1 VKEEQLEAEKRPGA
15 AVPPPT
21 RLAGADTPRGE
32 TSPEAPALEPGPPLS
47 EFEVL
52 RAENSQLQDRFLRLA
67 AEYDNFRKRSARE
80 WQEQKERAAAEVLRE
95 MLELADNLERA
106 LGAPGDDA
114 AGFRKGVELIAQQLQ
129 LKLRRFGVEPLEVAG
144 QPFDPQRHEAVLVV
158 DAAGTESQH
167 VVDVVQRG
175 YTLRGEVLRPAR
187 VTVAR

>member
-1 VKEEQLEAEKRPGA
+1 MKEDDVDAENRPDPA
-15 AVPPPT
+15 RRPETLPP
-21 RLAGADTPRGE
+21 AGE
-32 TSPEAPALEPGPPLS
+32 EAPASGHPEEPEVEPGPPLS
-47 EFEVL
+47 ELEL
-52 RAENSQLQDRFLRLA
+52 LQADHALLQDRFLRLA

-80 WQEQKERAAAEVLRE
+80 WREQKERAAAEVLRE

-106 LGAPGDDA
+106 LGAAGDDA

-129 LKLRRFGVEPLEVAG
+129 LKLRRFGVEPLEAQGV
-144 QPFDPQRHEAVLVV
+144 PFDPQWHEAVLVV
-158 DAAGTESQH
+158 DAAGVESQQ